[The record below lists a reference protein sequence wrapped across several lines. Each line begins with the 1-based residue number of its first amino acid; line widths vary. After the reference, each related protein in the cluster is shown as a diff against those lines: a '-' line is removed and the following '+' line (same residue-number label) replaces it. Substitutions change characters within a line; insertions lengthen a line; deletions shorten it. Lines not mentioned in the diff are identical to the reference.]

1 MYAENEPAIKRNEAL
16 LNALPGELYTIEAD
30 DKIPNNCIYLVTT
43 QAAQNQKQTEVD
55 QLIYLT

>member
-55 QLIYLT
+55 